1 MLDVVCPN
9 GSVVSVSSTRQV
21 FGRADVAAD
30 NNVSREQFRVTPV
43 DGVDDVLQLCVL
55 GRNGTML

>member
-9 GSVVSVSSTRQV
+9 GDVVSVSSTQV
-21 FGRADVAAD
+21 FGRADVVAD
-30 NNVSREQFRVTPV
+30 SNVSREQFKVSPV

-55 GRNGTML
+55 GRNGTTL